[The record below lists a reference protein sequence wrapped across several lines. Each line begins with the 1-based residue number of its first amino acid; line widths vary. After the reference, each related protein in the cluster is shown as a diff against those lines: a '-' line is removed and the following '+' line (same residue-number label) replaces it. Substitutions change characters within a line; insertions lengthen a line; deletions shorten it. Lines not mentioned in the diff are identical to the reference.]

1 MAYGDFLPMSEWQRI
16 VQEQGILVA
25 GSTDYEN
32 ASPAD
37 IRLQVIE
44 KRCREAGY

>member
-1 MAYGDFLPMSEWQRI
+1 MAYGDFLPQSEWQR
-16 VQEQGILVA
+16 VVREEGILVA
-25 GSTDYEN
+25 GALDYEN
-32 ASPAD
+32 TSPED